1 MSNIRSEFGN
11 LKGHQ
16 VETARN
22 TIVIDNRYYGR
33 EARGI
38 QDGVRKDKK
47 INSFLNLCIFSRI

>member
-1 MSNIRSEFGN
+1 MTNIRSEFDN
-11 LKGHQ
+11 IKGHQ

-22 TIVIDNRYYGR
+22 TIVINNTYYGR

-47 INSFLNLCIFSRI
+47 IKMNHKKG